1 MPTLFVRALVAIIVM
16 PTLFVRALV
25 AIIVM
30 RTFFVLA
37 LIAMFGTPVLVTII
51 AVTLAGLIPET

>member
-1 MPTLFVRALVAIIVM
+1 VLALITIIVM